1 MPPMPQCQAIS
12 GSAAEADLAASSP
25 FDVCRLR
32 VLLPAQNGSFRRL
45 CPGDDEFDCVASLA
59 SLALDLLECKSSIL
73 ALKAI
78 TRDVAKVSLEVPGL
92 RNLEEK
98 DIEPIILEY
107 LGAIR
112 TSFPHVVVSNQHG
125 MEGKNGRTHKKD
137 CQDTFEP
144 KSAAVIELNATL
156 VKWLA
161 DALTNMRSKGSAK
174 STRRFRTLHLR
185 LSITLAH
192 ELVHIFVLFLVR
204 IGSEHTPP
212 QVSFGP
218 FGTRTVGESGRSW
231 ESKLFGGYIDMRHN
245 TEGIEAIAFCDET
258 KQNCW
263 RIKTVVIDDLLGRH
277 FNRWLQPGV
286 PLSDKEEYPKGQATE
301 RLTGLQW
308 KVKYDDVF
316 PPLPPTAQGS
326 QKPGQEAQELSPAQ
340 IAELTAGKIMDMPQ
354 YNMSGHDLRAF
365 ALDPVHTRL
374 RQVMKG

>member
-1 MPPMPQCQAIS
+1 
-12 GSAAEADLAASSP
+12 
-25 FDVCRLR
+25 
-32 VLLPAQNGSFRRL
+32 
-45 CPGDDEFDCVASLA
+45 
-59 SLALDLLECKSSIL
+59 
-73 ALKAI
+73 
-78 TRDVAKVSLEVPGL
+78 
-92 RNLEEK
+92 
-98 DIEPIILEY
+98 
-107 LGAIR
+107 
-112 TSFPHVVVSNQHG
+112 
-125 MEGKNGRTHKKD
+125 
-137 CQDTFEP
+137 
-144 KSAAVIELNATL
+144 
-156 VKWLA
+156 
-161 DALTNMRSKGSAK
+161 MRSTGSAK
-174 STRRFRTLHLR
+174 STRRFRNLHLR

-245 TEGIEAIAFCDET
+245 TEGVEAIALCDET

-263 RIKTVVIDDLLGRH
+263 RIKTVVIDDLLVRN

-286 PLSDKEEYPKGQATE
+286 PLSDKEEYPQGQATE

-316 PPLPPTAQGS
+316 PPLPPTAQGA

-354 YNMSGHDLRAF
+354 
-365 ALDPVHTRL
+365 
-374 RQVMKG
+374 